1 MGETG
6 MARKTPSPLLI
17 ADNRHWTKL
26 RSEKMKLFKRK
37 TMIERYP
44 VSRFLVILET
54 AFTLS
59 DVLRGKQ
66 GSDWIHHE
74 LVLENLTLQRN

>member
-1 MGETG
+1 
-6 MARKTPSPLLI
+6 
-17 ADNRHWTKL
+17 
-26 RSEKMKLFKRK
+26 MKLFKRK

-59 DVLRGKQ
+59 DVLCGKQ
-66 GSDWIHHE
+66 GSDWMHHK